1 MKLKPIL
8 LAATAALA
16 LGACGKK
23 EGAGAPETKSSAAA
37 ARADAGSPLDAP
49 YRLKDAEALDV
60 DALLALLPEGARPAY
75 DSAKFDAALG
85 ATVLTNLR
93 FVDQNPDD
101 DIEFDGVAI
110 DRAELYGVDM
120 EAVERIKAATD
131 AAVDAPFEKVFD
143 KVRLFGLKPVNAEDR
158 NVMTVGAAELD
169 GFRLRQGGFKDG
181 DENPAFFF
189 NAFDLAGLYFKDID
203 ADAAEGEG
211 AGASDFAFKAKD
223 LRFVGLG
230 GGKLS
235 AVIANGFEYEIEQSD
250 EARAALLQSM
260 GGPAAALLGGP
271 LKGFIAPNHQRVVVK
286 SFEWRGADMSGLMAY
301 GLKREKPP
309 LSARDLIDLGTARI
323 VGTETY
329 IDGRLAAIAAES
341 TIDAFEFTWLAPSK
355 FRSTAKGAEY
365 DFTAYVAP
373 EEEEAIAILKKH
385 GLDKVKG
392 EGAMSWDWDAG
403 KGDAALVSDFKSTQ
417 LADFSLDFAMNG
429 LALDKISAL
438 LDEGEANPVVK
449 LGAFKGFGL
458 KIADKMLLDVGF
470 ELGALGM
477 EGTSA
482 DDLRQSAP
490 AMIRL
495 SGMQAAAMSP
505 RIGGYVDA
513 IANFVEQGGTI
524 EIAARPQ
531 SPVAL
536 EAIDAASEAGPQT
549 IPDLINLTVTHT
561 PKK

>member
-1 MKLKPIL
+1 MKLKSIL

-16 LGACGKK
+16 LVACGKK

-37 ARADAGSPLDAP
+37 ARAEAGSPLDAP
-49 YRLKDAEALDV
+49 YRLKDAKAVDV
-60 DALLALLPEGARPAY
+60 DALLALLPEGARPTY

-93 FVDQNPDD
+93 FVDRNSDD
-101 DIEFDGVAI
+101 DIEFDGIAI

-120 EAVERIKAATD
+120 DAVERIKSAD

-158 NVMTVGAAELD
+158 NVMTIGAAEID
-169 GFRLRQGGFKDG
+169 RFRLRQGGFSDA

-189 NAFDLAGLYFKDID
+189 NAFDLAGLYFKDVD
-203 ADAAEGEG
+203 ADADEGEG
-211 AGASDFAFKAKD
+211 AGDFSFKAKD

-230 GGKLS
+230 GGKLG
-235 AVIANGFEYEIEQSD
+235 AVIANVFEYEIEQSD
-250 EARAALLQSM
+250 QARAAMLQSL

-286 SFEWRGADMSGLMAY
+286 TFEWRGIDMSGFMAY

-323 VGTETY
+323 IGTETY
-329 IDGRLAAIAAES
+329 IDGRLAAKAAES
-341 TIDAFEFTWLAPSK
+341 TVDAFEFTWLVPSK
-355 FRSTAKGAEY
+355 FRSVAKGAEY

-373 EEEEAIAILKKH
+373 EEEAAIAILKKH

-392 EGAMSWDWDAG
+392 EGAMSWDWNAG
-403 KGDAALVSDFKSTQ
+403 KGDAALVSDFKTTQ
-417 LADFSLDFAMNG
+417 LADFSIDFAMNG

-438 LDEGEANPVVK
+438 IESGEANPVVK
-449 LGAFKGFGL
+449 LGALKGFGL
-458 KIADKMLLDVGF
+458 KIADKKLLDVGF
-470 ELGALGM
+470 ELAALGM

-495 SGMQAAAMSP
+495 AGIQAAAMSP

-513 IANFVEQGGTI
+513 VANFVEQGGTI
-524 EIAARPQ
+524 EIAARPA
-531 SPVAL
+531 SPVSL
-536 EAIDAASEAGPQT
+536 EAIDAASEAGPEAV
-549 IPDLINLTVTHT
+549 PELIDLTVTHT

>member
-1 MKLKPIL
+1 MKLKSIL

-16 LGACGKK
+16 LVACGKK

-37 ARADAGSPLDAP
+37 ARAEAGSPLDAP
-49 YRLKDAEALDV
+49 YRLKDAKAVDV
-60 DALLALLPEGARPAY
+60 DALLALLPEGARPTY

-93 FVDQNPDD
+93 FVDRNSDD
-101 DIEFDGVAI
+101 DIEFDGIAI

-120 EAVERIKAATD
+120 DAVERIKSAD
-131 AAVDAPFEKVFD
+131 AAVDALFEKVFD

-158 NVMTVGAAELD
+158 NVMTIGAAEID
-169 GFRLRQGGFKDG
+169 RFRLRQGGFRDA

-189 NAFDLAGLYFKDID
+189 NAFDLAGLYFKDVD
-203 ADAAEGEG
+203 ADADEGEG
-211 AGASDFAFKAKD
+211 AGDFSFKAKD

-230 GGKLS
+230 GGKLG
-235 AVIANGFEYEIEQSD
+235 AVIANVFEYEIKQSD
-250 EARAALLQSM
+250 QARAAMLQSL
-260 GGPAAALLGGP
+260 GGPAATLLGGP

-286 SFEWRGADMSGLMAY
+286 TFEWRGIDMSGFMAY

-323 VGTETY
+323 IGTETY
-329 IDGRLAAIAAES
+329 IDGRLAAKAAES
-341 TIDAFEFTWLAPSK
+341 TVDAFEFTWLAPSK
-355 FRSTAKGAEY
+355 FRSAAKGVEY

-373 EEEEAIAILKKH
+373 EEEAAIAILKKH

-392 EGAMSWDWDAG
+392 EGAMSWDWNAG
-403 KGDAALVSDFKSTQ
+403 KGDAALVSDFKTTQ
-417 LADFSLDFAMNG
+417 LADFSIDFAMNG

-438 LDEGEANPVVK
+438 IESGEANPVVK
-449 LGAFKGFGL
+449 LGALKGFGL
-458 KIADKMLLDVGF
+458 KIADKKLLDVGF
-470 ELGALGM
+470 ELAALGM

-495 SGMQAAAMSP
+495 AGIQAAAMSP

-513 IANFVEQGGTI
+513 VANFVEQGGTI
-524 EIAARPQ
+524 EIAARPA
-531 SPVAL
+531 SPVSL
-536 EAIDAASEAGPQT
+536 EAIDAASQAGPEAV
-549 IPDLINLTVTHT
+549 PDLIDLTVTHT

>member
-16 LGACGKK
+16 LVACGKK

-37 ARADAGSPLDAP
+37 ARAEAGSPLDAP
-49 YRLKDAEALDV
+49 FRLKDAKAVDV
-60 DALLALLPEGARPAY
+60 DALLALLPEGARPTY
-75 DSAKFDAALG
+75 DSAKFDAQLG
-85 ATVLTNLR
+85 ATVLTNLQ
-93 FVDQNPDD
+93 FVDRNPDD

-120 EAVERIKAATD
+120 AAVERIRAAAN

-158 NVMTVGAAELD
+158 NVMTIGAAEID
-169 GFRLRQGGFKDG
+169 RFRLRQGGFRDA

-189 NAFDLAGLYFKDID
+189 NAFDLGGLYFKDID

-211 AGASDFAFKAKD
+211 AGDFAFRAKD
-223 LRFVGLG
+223 LRFVGIG

-250 EARAALLQSM
+250 AARAALLQSM

-271 LKGFIAPNHQRVVVK
+271 LKGFIAPDHQRVVVK
-286 SFEWRGADMSGLMAY
+286 SLEWRSVDMSGWMAY

-309 LSARDLIDLGTARI
+309 LSARKLIDLGTARI
-323 VGTETY
+323 TGADTY
-329 IDGRLAAIAAES
+329 IDGRLAAKAAES
-341 TIDAFEFTWLAPSK
+341 TVDAFEFTWLAPSK
-355 FRSTAKGAEY
+355 IRTAAKGVEY

-373 EEEEAIAILKKH
+373 EEEKAIAILKKH

-392 EGAMSWDWDAG
+392 YGAMSWDWDAG
-403 KGDAALVSDFKSTQ
+403 KGDAALVSDFKTTQ

-429 LALDKISAL
+429 LALDKIGAL
-438 LDEGEANPVVK
+438 VESGEPNPLVK
-449 LGAFKGFGL
+449 LGALKGFGL
-458 KIADKMLLDVGF
+458 KIADKKLLEVGF
-470 ELGALGM
+470 ELAALGM
-477 EGTSA
+477 EGTTA
-482 DDLRQSAP
+482 ADLRQSAP

-495 SGMQAAAMSP
+495 SGIQAAAISP
-505 RIGGYVDA
+505 RFSAYVEA

-524 EIAARPQ
+524 EIAARPA
-531 SPVAL
+531 SPVSL
-536 EAIDAASEAGPQT
+536 EAIDAASQAGPEAVPE
-549 IPDLINLTVTHT
+549 IINLTVTHT